1 MPDQSP
7 TRDALS
13 RSPRP
18 LSRRTGHSSRAWDT
32 RVDTMELRLS
42 KVRGGSYFPSP
53 LKPRRRSTKA
63 SLVIIQQTTWQ
74 PFSPLGYSPA
84 LVVEKQAIPTECQ
97 GPPDVGRVADSSGYQ
112 VIAGAKCQPCLAAF
126 CRLAA
131 GQFWAEYR
139 LLRQG
144 NRHRTGTCLLLKTA
158 TRRWPLRCRFFE
170 YEKPDLG
177 TVSIKSEKNKTFV
190 QC

>member
-53 LKPRRRSTKA
+53 LKPRRRSTTA
-63 SLVIIQQTTWQ
+63 SLVIIHSQQTTWQ
-74 PFSPLGYSPA
+74 PFSPLGCSPGPSSSRNRLPRLNFKALLMSAASPIVRAIRSSPGLNVSPVWRHCTGSRRGGFKGLGALLRLHHQSGRVLVCYSKQR
-84 LVVEKQAIPTECQ
+84 LVV
-97 GPPDVGRVADSSGYQ
+97 GRAGVAFLS
-112 VIAGAKCQPCLAAF
+112 
-126 CRLAA
+126 
-131 GQFWAEYR
+131 
-139 LLRQG
+139 
-144 NRHRTGTCLLLKTA
+144 LKSLT
-158 TRRWPLRCRFFE
+158 
-170 YEKPDLG
+170 
-177 TVSIKSEKNKTFV
+177 
-190 QC
+190 

>member
-42 KVRGGSYFPSP
+42 KVREGSYFPSP

-63 SLVIIQQTTWQ
+63 FLVIIQQTTWQ
-74 PFSPLGYSPA
+74 PFSPLGCSPA
-84 LVVEKQAIPTECQ
+84 LVVEKQAAPTEFQ

-126 CRLAA
+126 YRLAE
-131 GQFWAEYR
+131 GRFWAEYR

-144 NRHRTGTCLLLKTA
+144 NHHRRVLFHLSKQRLVVGQPDVAFLGLKSPT
-158 TRRWPLRCRFFE
+158 
-170 YEKPDLG
+170 
-177 TVSIKSEKNKTFV
+177 
-190 QC
+190 

>member
-53 LKPRRRSTKA
+53 SKPRRRSTTA
-63 SLVIIQQTTWQ
+63 SLVIIHSQQTTWQ
-74 PFSPLGYSPA
+74 PFSPLGCSPA
-84 LVVEKQAIPTECQ
+84 LVVAKQATPTECQ

-126 CRLAA
+126 YRLAEGWFKGLGA
-131 GQFWAEYR
+131 
-139 LLRQG
+139 LLRLHHQSG
-144 NRHRTGTCLLLKTA
+144 RVLFYYSKQRLVVGRA
-158 TRRWPLRCRFFE
+158 GVAF
-170 YEKPDLG
+170 
-177 TVSIKSEKNKTFV
+177 
-190 QC
+190 